1 MSDLAENFM
10 VRFISIVKKKDGI
23 FAKYKVKGIKGGTSF
38 VTTIDVDLNAADMD
52 PSHTLEKIIE
62 DCAHIAVR
70 ETKKSDLQFEGMI
83 AN

>member
-10 VRFISIVKKKDGI
+10 VRFISIVKKKDGM
-23 FAKYKVKGIKGGTSF
+23 FANFKVKGMKGGTSF
-38 VTTIDVDLNAADMD
+38 VTTINVDLNAADVD

-70 ETKKSDLQFEGMI
+70 ESKKSDLQFEGMI

>member
-1 MSDLAENFM
+1 MSDLAENFL

-23 FAKYKVKGIKGGTSF
+23 FAKFKVKGIKGGTSF
-38 VTTIDVDLNAADMD
+38 VTTIDVDLNAADVD

-70 ETKKSDLQFEGMI
+70 ESKKSDLQFEGMV